1 MVCCTTVQVHSTHYV
16 TGTIHYLNYTHKRPT
31 RTCTARSQDSLVSL
45 LLTDGG
51 EGEEEVRGVGVGGA
65 TVRAEGE
72 ELKAGL

>member
-1 MVCCTTVQVHSTHYV
+1 MVYKCTLTHYV
-16 TGTIHYLNYTHKRPT
+16 TGTIHYLNYTHKKPT

-51 EGEEEVRGVGVGGA
+51 EGAEEVRGVSIEGA

-72 ELKAGL
+72 ELAAGL